1 MHELSMAESILTA
14 VIEKSEE
21 NHAKKVTKVIIEIGK
36 MAMLN
41 SEQLTFLLDVL
52 TEDTI
57 ANEAEII
64 IEEIPIEIECP
75 KCGFTGQIDSEDF
88 DPYTPIAIC
97 PECKNFKV
105 NVLNG
110 KDVIVKNIII
120 DK

>member
-21 NHAKKVTKVIIEIGK
+21 NHAKKVIEVIIEIGK

-57 ANEAEII
+57 ASDAKIT
-64 IEEIPIEIECP
+64 IEDIPIEIKCP
-75 KCGFTGQIDSEDF
+75 KCEFHGEIDSEKF

-97 PECKNFKV
+97 PECGSFKV
-105 NVLNG
+105 QVLNG